1 MEERKTRKLSCIVT
15 GRVLMATKD
24 YYERKLAR
32 IGDEQKLHETYV
44 CREAKDLLIKGY
56 TVDKI
61 REMLNVN
68 ATQLHDVDPETIAEV
83 INSRSNTYRKI
94 NIFNTTSNLLNFK
107 TDPDVKQLIENLKN
121 E

>member
-1 MEERKTRKLSCIVT
+1 MEDRKTRKLSCIVT

-24 YYERKLAR
+24 YYERKLNR
-32 IGDEQKLHETYV
+32 VGDEQKLHDTYV

-61 REMLNVN
+61 REMLNVDDSK
-68 ATQLHDVDPETIAEV
+68 LSDVDPETVAEM

>member
-24 YYERKLAR
+24 YYERKLSR
-32 IGDEQKLHETYV
+32 VGDEKELHDTYV

-56 TVDKI
+56 TVEKI
-61 REMLNVN
+61 RQMLNVDS
-68 ATQLHDVDPETIAEV
+68 TRLGEVDQQTVADV
-83 INSRSNTYRKI
+83 INTRSNTYRKI

-107 TDPDVKQLIENLKN
+107 TDPDVEQLIANLKN